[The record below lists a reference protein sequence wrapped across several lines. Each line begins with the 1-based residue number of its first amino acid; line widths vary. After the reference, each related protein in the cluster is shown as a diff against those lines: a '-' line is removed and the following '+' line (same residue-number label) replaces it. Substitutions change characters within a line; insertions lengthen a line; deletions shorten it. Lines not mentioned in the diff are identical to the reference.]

1 MILATTMS
9 TIVSG
14 IVQASGAS
22 ALAVFITGIIALIA
36 SGSLLRH
43 SVRHLVTWF
52 RVNIGDLQ
60 RSHMAAGA
68 VDCLLG

>member
-1 MILATTMS
+1 MILATTIG
-9 TIVSG
+9 TIISG

-22 ALAVFITGIIALIA
+22 ALAVFVTGMTALIA

-52 RVNIGDLQ
+52 RVNIKDLQ
-60 RSHMAAGA
+60 QSHMTAGA